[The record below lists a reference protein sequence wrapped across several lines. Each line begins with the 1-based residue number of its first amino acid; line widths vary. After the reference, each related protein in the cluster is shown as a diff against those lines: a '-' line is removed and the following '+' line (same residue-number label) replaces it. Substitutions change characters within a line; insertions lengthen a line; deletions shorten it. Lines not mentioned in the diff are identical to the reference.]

1 MFIIQNES
9 SNEEL
14 YKTKP
19 EDVNSSSQS
28 VEKYSSGFSTL
39 TAVHIA
45 NALTMQGNC
54 SSETTS
60 FPHVD
65 MSYLKRLG
73 LTDKLPEW
81 AELYKNTMQLSET
94 NSR

>member
-1 MFIIQNES
+1 MFVMQNES

-19 EDVNSSSQS
+19 EDVDSSSQS

-60 FPHVD
+60 FPYVD

-81 AELYKNTMQLSET
+81 VELYNNTMQLSET
-94 NSR
+94 KFR